1 MGDRRGASRVLVGR
15 PEGKRALDV
24 NGMIILEWIF
34 KKWDG
39 GCVDWI
45 VLPQDRDTWRAVVNT
60 AMKYRVPKMREIS

>member
-1 MGDRRGASRVLVGR
+1 LIGR

-39 GCVDWI
+39 GAVDWI
-45 VLPQDRDTWRAVVNT
+45 DLAQGRDTWWAVVNT
-60 AMKYRVPKMREIS
+60 AMDHWAP